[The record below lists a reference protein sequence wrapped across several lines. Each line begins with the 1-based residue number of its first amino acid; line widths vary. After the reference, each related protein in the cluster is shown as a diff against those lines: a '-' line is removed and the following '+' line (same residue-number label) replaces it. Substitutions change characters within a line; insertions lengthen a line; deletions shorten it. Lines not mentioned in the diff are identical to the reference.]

1 MTSTHFQ
8 NAVLRIKRQG
18 QMSWQG
24 LNLGSGFQVELK
36 YSKHVTVLGET
47 IGLTKIF
54 DLTPPLARFLELNR
68 QLIDEG
74 LYEIEEKLS
83 SYRRHHRKECSW
95 KRRVLSYRFL
105 EFVYDRP
112 CAPSG
117 LVQSSI
123 ENEQDPRVRRL
134 MVDSEAVFKSAYI
147 RLAAVSTS
155 EVATWWYIFWVGTIS
170 LYLSTISDNSPAG
183 RFMAKKS

>member
-8 NAVLRIKRQG
+8 NAVLHIKRQG
-18 QMSWQG
+18 QLTWQE
-24 LNLGSGFQVELK
+24 LNLGSGFQVELN
-36 YSKHVTVLGET
+36 YSKDVTVTGEV
-47 IGLTKIF
+47 IGLTKHF
-54 DLTPPLARFLELNR
+54 DLSPPLARFLELNKP
-68 QLIDEG
+68 LIDEG

-105 EFVYDRP
+105 TFVYDRP
-112 CAPSG
+112 RDPSG

-123 ENEQDPRVRRL
+123 ENELDPRVRRL
-134 MVDSEAVFKSAYI
+134 LKDNGAVFKSAYN

-155 EVATWWYIFWVGTIS
+155 EVATWWYIFWVG
-170 LYLSTISDNSPAG
+170 
-183 RFMAKKS
+183 